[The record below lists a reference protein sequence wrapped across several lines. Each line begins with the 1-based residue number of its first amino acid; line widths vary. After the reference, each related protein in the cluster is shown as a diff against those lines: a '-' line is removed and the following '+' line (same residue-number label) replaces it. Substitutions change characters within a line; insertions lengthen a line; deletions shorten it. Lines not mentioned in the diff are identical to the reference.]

1 MPAEDASP
9 SLPFEKPRK
18 QFTLSSLFFF
28 LLFVSPLFLSL
39 SFIRELLS
47 GRELD
52 QATAYRILAFAA
64 VYGGIF
70 AGRGE
75 IHKRRHLDKGR
86 SGPDVSAPAEGGAY
100 GLLFAIM
107 ALGPLIGV
115 GVLDRNGVFGL
126 GKAALSTAALHLYAE
141 CLWEFLLALF
151 VVAFEGLFLGAIGG
165 FVAAAAL
172 KGQSRAKSPPKP

>member
-18 QFTLSSLFFF
+18 QFSLSSLFFF

-39 SFIRELLS
+39 RFVRELLG
-47 GRELD
+47 GRVPDE
-52 QATAYRILAFAA
+52 ATVYRVLAFAA

-70 AGRGE
+70 AWRGE
-75 IHKRRHLDKGR
+75 IRKRRHPDKGQ

-107 ALGPLIGV
+107 ALGPVVGV
-115 GVLDRNGVFGL
+115 GILDRNGAFGL
-126 GKAALSTAALHLYAE
+126 GKAALTAAALHLYGE
-141 CLWEFLLALF
+141 CLWEFLLSLF
-151 VVAFEGLFLGAIGG
+151 VVAFEGLLLGAIGG
-165 FVAAAAL
+165 FVAGAAL
-172 KGQSRAKSPPKP
+172 RRRSPAKSSPKP